1 MYQFSSV
8 QSLSCVQLF
17 ATPQT
22 AARQA
27 SQSITN
33 SQRFLKLMSIEL
45 VMPCNHLILCRPLLV
60 LPSIFL
66 SIRIFSSQSALC
78 IRWRKYGSFSFSL
91 SSSKEYSGL
100 ISLRIA
106 GLISLQSKGPQESS
120 PTSQF
125 KSSNASALNF
135 PYGPTLKL
143 DFIVNLSS
151 ALGFPGGSDGKCLP
165 AVQETT
171 V

>member
-45 VMPCNHLILCRPLLV
+45 VMPCNHLILCPPLLV

-135 PYGPTLKL
+135 PYGPSHSWTLWSTFHQGWASL
-143 DFIVNLSS
+143 V
-151 ALGFPGGSDGKCLP
+151 ARRGKHLP
-165 AVQETT
+165 AMREIRV
-171 V
+171 

>member
-1 MYQFSSV
+1 M
-8 QSLSCVQLF
+8 
-17 ATPQT
+17 
-22 AARQA
+22 
-27 SQSITN
+27 
-33 SQRFLKLMSIEL
+33 LKLNL
-45 VMPCNHLILCRPLLV
+45 QNFGHLMR
-60 LPSIFL
+60 
-66 SIRIFSSQSALC
+66 SADSLEKTLMLGKTEV
-78 IRWRKYGSFSFSL
+78 RWRKYGSFSFSL